1 MLLPCVYLFTI
12 RLCCLI
18 MIFGFKLFSN
28 LFLFIDTYPFHI
40 VIIIFRSV
48 MSDMT
53 DFQEMLARGGVRD
66 TFNSSLKDL

>member
-1 MLLPCVYLFTI
+1 
-12 RLCCLI
+12 

-40 VIIIFRSV
+40 VIINFLRSA

-53 DFQEMLARGGVRD
+53 DFQEMLAKGGVRD